1 MGKTDIDAACIF
13 MHHAH
18 SLFMGGFSSMLTDH
32 HREARRTAIVRLLRH
47 SPVRR
52 QQELVRLL
60 KREGH
65 AVTQSSISRDLR
77 ELGVLKASDGYVLPD
92 NAELSSR
99 TQDKFSAVASFV
111 REVRTAGASIT
122 VVKTTIGSAGSVAAA
137 IDKAGWNEVAG
148 TVSGD
153 DTIFIATADAR
164 AQARVLELLR
174 EAFGV

>member
-1 MGKTDIDAACIF
+1 MHDAQTLFTD
-13 MHHAH
+13 
-18 SLFMGGFSSMLTDH
+18 GFISMLTDH

-47 SPVRR
+47 TPVRR

-77 ELGVLKASDGYVLPD
+77 ELGVLKASEGYVLPD
-92 NAELSSR
+92 GAEIAAR
-99 TQDKFSAVASFV
+99 TQDNFATVAHFV
-111 REVRTAGASIT
+111 REVRTAGVSIT
-122 VVKTTIGSAGSVAAA
+122 VVKTTIGAAQSVAAA
-137 IDKAGWNEVAG
+137 IDNAGWEEVAG

-164 AQARVLELLR
+164 AQARVLERLR

>member
-1 MGKTDIDAACIF
+1 
-13 MHHAH
+13 MH
-18 SLFMGGFSSMLTDH
+18 TDH
-32 HREARRTAIVRLLRH
+32 HREARRTAIVRLLRT

-52 QQELVRLL
+52 QEELVRLL

-65 AVTQSSISRDLR
+65 AVTQSSVSRDLR
-77 ELGVLKASDGYVLPD
+77 ELGVLKHSDGYVLPD
-92 NAELSSR
+92 TAELAAR
-99 TQDKFSAVASFV
+99 TQDKFSAVAQFV
-111 REVRTAGASIT
+111 REVRTAGTSIT

-137 IDKAGWNEVAG
+137 IDKAGWEDVVG

-164 AQARVLELLR
+164 AQALVLQRLR

>member
-1 MGKTDIDAACIF
+1 LTASAFLCTIRALYSRSDQF
-13 MHHAH
+13 ML
-18 SLFMGGFSSMLTDH
+18 SDH

-65 AVTQSSISRDLR
+65 AVTQSSVSRDLR

-92 NAELSSR
+92 DAELSSR

-122 VVKTTIGSAGSVAAA
+122 VVKTTIGSASSVAAA
-137 IDKAGWNEVAG
+137 IDKAGWSEVAG

-164 AQARVLELLR
+164 AQARVLTLLR

>member
-1 MGKTDIDAACIF
+1 MQ
-13 MHHAH
+13 
-18 SLFMGGFSSMLTDH
+18 TDH
-32 HREARRTAIVRLLRH
+32 HREARRTAIVRLLRS

-92 NAELSSR
+92 NAELSAR
-99 TQDKFSAVASFV
+99 TQDNYAAVAQFV
-111 REVRTAGASIT
+111 REVRTAGPSII
-122 VVKTTIGSAGSVAAA
+122 VVKTTIGSASSVAAA
-137 IDKAGWNEVAG
+137 IDKAGWPDVAG

-164 AQARVLELLR
+164 AQGRVLDQLR
-174 EAFGV
+174 DAFGV

>member
-1 MGKTDIDAACIF
+1 MQ
-13 MHHAH
+13 
-18 SLFMGGFSSMLTDH
+18 TDH
-32 HREARRTAIVRLLRH
+32 HREARRTAIVRLLRA

-77 ELGVLKASDGYVLPD
+77 ELGVLKASEGYVLPD
-92 NAELSSR
+92 GAEIAAR
-99 TQDKFSAVASFV
+99 TQDNFVTIAHFV
-111 REVRTAGASIT
+111 REVRAAGTSIT

-137 IDKAGWNEVAG
+137 IDKAGWEEVAG

-153 DTIFIATADAR
+153 DTIFIATGDAR
-164 AQARVLELLR
+164 AQSVVLQRLR

>member
-1 MGKTDIDAACIF
+1 LTASAFLCTIRKLYSPWI
-13 MHHAH
+13 
-18 SLFMGGFSSMLTDH
+18 LSMLTDH

-47 SPVRR
+47 APVRR

-65 AVTQSSISRDLR
+65 AVTQSSVSRDLR
-77 ELGVLKASDGYVLPD
+77 ELGVLKASEGYVLPD
-92 NAELSSR
+92 SAEISAR
-99 TQDKFSAVASFV
+99 TQDNFVTVAQFV
-111 REVRTAGASIT
+111 REVRTAGTSIT

-137 IDKAGWNEVAG
+137 IDKAGWEEVAG

-153 DTIFIATADAR
+153 DTIFIATADSR
-164 AQARVLELLR
+164 AQSRVLERLH

>member
-1 MGKTDIDAACIF
+1 
-13 MHHAH
+13 MHHSR
-18 SLFMGGFSSMLTDH
+18 SLFTGGLLPMLTDH
-32 HREARRTAIVRLLRH
+32 HREARRSAIVRLLRH
-47 SPVRR
+47 TPVRR

-77 ELGVLKASDGYVLPD
+77 ELGVLKHSEGYVLPD
-92 NAELSSR
+92 DADIAAR
-99 TQDKFSAVASFV
+99 TQDNFTTVAQFV

-137 IDKAGWNEVAG
+137 IDKAGWDEVAG

-153 DTIFIATADAR
+153 DTIFIATSDSR
-164 AQARVLELLR
+164 TQARVLDRLR
-174 EAFGV
+174 DAFGV

>member
-1 MGKTDIDAACIF
+1 
-13 MHHAH
+13 MHHSR

-92 NAELSSR
+92 SAEISAR
-99 TQDKFSAVASFV
+99 TQDNFVTVAQFV
-111 REVRTAGASIT
+111 REVRTAGTSIT

-137 IDKAGWNEVAG
+137 IDKAGWTDVAG

-153 DTIFIATADAR
+153 DTIFIATDDAR
-164 AQARVLELLR
+164 AQARVLEQLR

>member
-1 MGKTDIDAACIF
+1 
-13 MHHAH
+13 MHA
-18 SLFMGGFSSMLTDH
+18 DH

-92 NAELSSR
+92 DAEISAR
-99 TQDKFSAVASFV
+99 TQDNFATVAQFV
-111 REVRTAGASIT
+111 REVRTAGTSIT

-137 IDKAGWNEVAG
+137 IDKAGWQDVVG

-164 AQARVLELLR
+164 AQGRVLEQLR
-174 EAFGV
+174 DAFGV

>member
-1 MGKTDIDAACIF
+1 
-13 MHHAH
+13 MH
-18 SLFMGGFSSMLTDH
+18 TDH
-32 HREARRTAIVRLLRH
+32 HREARRTAIVRLLRAT
-47 SPVRR
+47 PVRR

-77 ELGVLKASDGYVLPD
+77 ELGVLKHSDGYVLPD
-92 NAELSSR
+92 NAELAAR
-99 TQDKFSAVASFV
+99 TQDKFSAVAQFV
-111 REVRTAGASIT
+111 REVRTAGPSIT

-137 IDKAGWNEVAG
+137 IDKAGWAEVAG

-164 AQARVLELLR
+164 AQSRVLEQLR
-174 EAFGV
+174 DAFGV

>member
-1 MGKTDIDAACIF
+1 
-13 MHHAH
+13 MH
-18 SLFMGGFSSMLTDH
+18 TDH
-32 HREARRTAIVRLLRH
+32 HREARRTAIVRLLRAA
-47 SPVRR
+47 PVRR

-77 ELGVLKASDGYVLPD
+77 ELGVLKHSDGYVLPD
-92 NAELSSR
+92 NAELAAR
-99 TQDKFSAVASFV
+99 TQDKFSAVAQFV
-111 REVRTAGASIT
+111 REVRTAGPSIT

-137 IDKAGWNEVAG
+137 IDKAGWEDVAG

-164 AQARVLELLR
+164 AQGRVLEKLR
-174 EAFGV
+174 DAFGV

>member
-1 MGKTDIDAACIF
+1 
-13 MHHAH
+13 MH
-18 SLFMGGFSSMLTDH
+18 TDH
-32 HREARRTAIVRLLRH
+32 HREARRTAIVRLLRAT
-47 SPVRR
+47 PVRR

-77 ELGVLKASDGYVLPD
+77 ELKHSDGYMLPD
-92 NAELSSR
+92 NAELAAR
-99 TQDKFSAVASFV
+99 TQDKFSAVAQFV
-111 REVRTAGASIT
+111 REVRTAGPSII
-122 VVKTTIGSAGSVAAA
+122 VVKTTIGSDGKVAAA
-137 IDKAGWNEVAG
+137 IDKAGWEEVAG

-164 AQARVLELLR
+164 AQASVLTQLR

>member
-1 MGKTDIDAACIF
+1 
-13 MHHAH
+13 
-18 SLFMGGFSSMLTDH
+18 MLTDH

-92 NAELSSR
+92 TAELSAR
-99 TQDKFSAVASFV
+99 TQDKFSAVAAFV
-111 REVRTAGASIT
+111 RRADRQDQRELAHQEFAGPRRRACRWLSM
-122 VVKTTIGSAGSVAAA
+122 A
-137 IDKAGWNEVAG
+137 IDDPRAVEVVRG
-148 TVSGD
+148 QSRSSG
-153 DTIFIATADAR
+153 AP
-164 AQARVLELLR
+164 
-174 EAFGV
+174 

>member
-1 MGKTDIDAACIF
+1 MAIDALCIF
-13 MHHAH
+13 MHHAR
-18 SLFMGGFSSMLTDH
+18 SLFTASQVPMLTDH
-32 HREARRTAIVRLLRH
+32 HREARRTAIVRLLRS

-65 AVTQSSISRDLR
+65 AVTQSSVSRDLR

-92 NAELSSR
+92 DAEISAR
-99 TQDKFSAVASFV
+99 TQDNFSTVAQFV
-111 REVRTAGASIT
+111 REVRTAGHSIT

-137 IDKAGWNEVAG
+137 IDKAGWDEVAG

-164 AQARVLELLR
+164 AQARVLEHLR
-174 EAFGV
+174 DSFGV